1 MWLEA
6 TTEEG
11 MLALLAE
18 YESNID
24 QRHKELEVLRA
35 QKEEIKQVESMLAN
49 LQVYMSCDSHVIDYI
64 IY

>member
-1 MWLEA
+1 
-6 TTEEG
+6 

-24 QRHKELEVLRA
+24 QRQKELQVLRA

-49 LQVYMSCDSHVIDYI
+49 LQVTIYIYIYHVIVM
-64 IY
+64 

>member
-1 MWLEA
+1 
-6 TTEEG
+6 

-24 QRHKELEVLRA
+24 QRQKELQVLRA

-49 LQVYMSCDSHVIDYI
+49 LQVTIYIYIYISCDSHVISYI
-64 IY
+64 NF

>member
-1 MWLEA
+1 
-6 TTEEG
+6 

-49 LQVYMSCDSHVIDYI
+49 LQVYMSCDSHVINCI